1 MNNYL
6 QVLMIPAIQPS
17 VTTVCRQGS
26 LQGFELLDSVIIPV
40 MESNYSPSSSFFRI
54 NPGEV
59 VRAVFPTLFG
69 TFEIFGFRDS
79 VNGEEAVA
87 LVSGEVKGKIVL
99 ARIHSMCFTGDTLH
113 SLRCDCGKQLNA
125 SMEAI
130 AASGGGILIYQMQE
144 GRGIGLLNKLRAYA
158 LQDEGLDTID
168 ANHKLGF
175 RSDER
180 QYAFCAEILRYF
192 EVKGIRMLTNNPRK
206 LEGMKNEGIRVAERV
221 PLIIEP
227 SQHNSRYLKT
237 KKDRMGHLI

>member
-1 MNNYL
+1 
-6 QVLMIPAIQPS
+6 MIPAIQPP
-17 VTTVCRQGS
+17 VTTVCRHGS
-26 LQGFELLDSVIIPV
+26 LPGFEFLDSVIIPV
-40 MESNYSPSSSFFRI
+40 MESHCSPSSGLSRI
-54 NPGEV
+54 NPEEV

-87 LVSGEVKGKIVL
+87 LVSGEVKGKTVL

-130 AASGGGILIYQMQE
+130 AASGAGILIYQMQE

-192 EVKGIRMLTNNPRK
+192 EIKGIRMLTNNPRK
-206 LEGMKNEGIRVAERV
+206 LEGMKNEGVSVAERV

-227 SQHNSRYLKT
+227 SRHNSRYLKT